1 MTKNSYIIK
10 LESRK
15 IIIKEGDFIIT
26 QLREKSQVI
35 IPKEQA
41 WFWSKEW
48 QQDEKQ
54 ADKDIRNGKTK
65 KFDSVQKLFE
75 DLDTGI
81 VQI

>member
-10 LESRK
+10 LESKK
-15 IIIKEGDFIIT
+15 IIIKEGDLIIT

-35 IPKEQA
+35 IPKKQA